1 MTRPARASIDVAAL
15 RHNLSR
21 VRVFAPHSR
30 ILAIVKAN
38 GYGHG
43 LARVGRALSG
53 ADGFGVAC
61 LEEALALRE
70 AGIDKRILL
79 LGGVFDP
86 SELPLVV
93 QHRLDVVVHDET
105 QVRLLEL
112 ARLNSPVSVWLK
124 VDTGMHRLG
133 VPPACVPRVWQ
144 RLADCVNVARPMR
157 VLSHFASADD
167 RQAAQTANQL
177 SCLLGCAKGLSAE
190 LSIAN
195 SAAVLT
201 RPDAHCDWVRPG
213 IMLYGISP
221 FVDDVGTDYGLR
233 PVMTLSTQLI
243 AVKHIEPGETIGYGG
258 TWRCPQAM
266 PVGVAAI
273 GYGDGYPRHAPSGTA
288 VLVNG
293 ERVPLIGRVSMDLI
307 TLDLRRQP
315 RAQPG
320 DRVVLWGRGLPIEE
334 LAQSA
339 GTIAYELVCRVASRV
354 RFTEDE

>member
-1 MTRPARASIDVAAL
+1 MTRPARALIDVAAL

-21 VRVFAPHSR
+21 VRALAPRSR

-43 LARVGRALSG
+43 LARVGRALQG

-70 AGIDKRILL
+70 AGIQKRILL
-79 LGGVFDP
+79 LGGVFHS
-86 SELPLVV
+86 SELPLVD

-105 QVRLLEL
+105 QVELLERT
-112 ARLNSPVSVWLK
+112 RLGRPISVWLK

-133 VPPACVPRVWQ
+133 VPPASVPRLWQ
-144 RLADCVNVARPMR
+144 RLGECVNVAQPIRL
-157 VLSHFASADD
+157 LSHLASADE
-167 RQAAQTANQL
+167 RQKQQTSSQL
-177 SCLLGCAKGLSAE
+177 SCLLACADGMATE

-195 SAAVLT
+195 SAAILT
-201 RPDAHCDWVRPG
+201 RPESHRDWVRPG

-221 FVDDVGTDYGLR
+221 FPDSQGTDYDLR
-233 PVMTLSTQLI
+233 PAMTLSTQLI
-243 AVKHIEPGETIGYGG
+243 AVKRVEEGEPIGYGG

-307 TLDLRRQP
+307 TLDLRSQP
-315 RAQPG
+315 RARSG
-320 DRVVLWGRGLPIEE
+320 DRVVLWGRGLPIEG
-334 LAQSA
+334 LASCA

-354 RFTEDE
+354 RFTEEA